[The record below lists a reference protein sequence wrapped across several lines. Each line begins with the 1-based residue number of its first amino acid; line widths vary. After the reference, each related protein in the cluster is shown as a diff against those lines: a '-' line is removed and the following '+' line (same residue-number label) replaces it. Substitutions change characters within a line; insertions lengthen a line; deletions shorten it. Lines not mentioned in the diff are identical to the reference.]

1 MGKTTAILIMYLP
14 EIHVFTVLH
23 ATLNHMSKP
32 MDFNNK
38 LFWKLSFWVTVQIF
52 KISLCFKEHLQ
63 MYVNYQIE
71 TIVLFIFP
79 EYFLNGT
86 HN

>member
-14 EIHVFTVLH
+14 EIHVFTVRILH

-52 KISLCFKEHLQ
+52 KI
-63 MYVNYQIE
+63 
-71 TIVLFIFP
+71 FISVFSV
-79 EYFLNGT
+79 FQRTLTNVC
-86 HN
+86 

>member
-1 MGKTTAILIMYLP
+1 MGKTTAILIMYMYLP

-52 KISLCFKEHLQ
+52 KI
-63 MYVNYQIE
+63 
-71 TIVLFIFP
+71 FISVFSV
-79 EYFLNGT
+79 FQRTLTNVC
-86 HN
+86 